1 MLEVKELVV
10 RINKGGNII
19 NQLNFGLKQGIC
31 TGLTGASG
39 SGKTTLM
46 KALMGVSDSATRVS
60 SGEILLNGKN
70 LLDLD
75 KRERRKLCGTTLGF
89 IPQNPMTAFNQHVP
103 VGSQMTETFR
113 KRLNMKK
120 KEARDLSMEL
130 LKQVHLTDT
139 KRVYQAYPGQ
149 LSGGMLQRVTMAMLI
164 GMKPQYV
171 LADEPTS
178 ALDEANKEYLICELA
193 KLKAEAAILFVS
205 HDEKAIQALCDELLV
220 LQNGKIVEQGKT
232 AAVFSRPEHTWTKHF
247 VSLAAAEEG
256 GDWTWEKLK

>member
-10 RINKGGNII
+10 SINKGGNII
-19 NQLNFGLKQGIC
+19 NQLNLGLKQGMC

-46 KALMGVSDSATRVS
+46 KALMGVSDNATRVR
-60 SGEILLNGKN
+60 SGEILLNSKN

-75 KRERRKLCGTTLGF
+75 KKDRRKLCGTTLGF

-120 KEARDLSMEL
+120 KEARDSSMEL
-130 LKQVHLTDT
+130 LNRVHLTDP
-139 KRVYQAYPGQ
+139 KRVYEAYPSQ
-149 LSGGMLQRVTMAMLI
+149 LSGGMLQRITMALLI

-178 ALDEANKEYLICELA
+178 ALDEVNKEYLICELN

-220 LQNGKIVEQGKT
+220 LQNGRILEQGKL
-232 AAVFSRPEHTWTKHF
+232 AAIFSKPKHTWTKHF
-247 VSLAAAEEG
+247 VSLAATEKE